1 MSAALW
7 AVTIAEMV
15 VFTLCGALM
24 YHWVGK
30 LLLQPFRMPP
40 LTSYTGNQYITSPA
54 FGSLQPVFKKA
65 AFSFAVPTILFLGA
79 LYSVRSSL
87 CRGARC

>member
-1 MSAALW
+1 MKNPKDFPKGEYDIILLCKEIHQQVLPALW

-30 LLLQPFRMPP
+30 
-40 LTSYTGNQYITSPA
+40 
-54 FGSLQPVFKKA
+54 
-65 AFSFAVPTILFLGA
+65 
-79 LYSVRSSL
+79 
-87 CRGARC
+87 